1 MNDLFSL
8 HKSAKSAVGSGG
20 GLNNMVILVAQDD
33 IKNLP
38 PRGLDK
44 TTIAGTI
51 EMKPA
56 QTMHELYTTNKTLE
70 PTMKY
75 TAGENQDC
83 FGWECGFSGFHPG
96 LEKSVLEFCAKNG
109 DFKGLVLLR
118 SADKCYLL
126 GSLEE
131 PVALTGFDFKW
142 GKAANEGKGS
152 TLTLSSIQGLPWAI
166 YEGSILL
173 EQPATVAAGAT
184 TIAFEKNKSFNL
196 TSGAAAAVALASI
209 TGIENGEVITLCG
222 TGGQYPTTI
231 ASGPKFI
238 LANGATWTATAGA
251 SITLKAFKG
260 DAGNILFIEQW
271 RS

>member
-1 MNDLFSL
+1 MSELFSL
-8 HKSAKSAVGSGG
+8 YKSNKVAVGSGG

-33 IKNLP
+33 VQSIP
-38 PRGLDK
+38 ARGLDK
-44 TTIAGTI
+44 TTIAGSI
-51 EMKPA
+51 VMKPGK
-56 QTMHELYTTNKTLE
+56 TMSELYTTNKTLE

-75 TAGENQDC
+75 AAGENQDC
-83 FGWECGFSGFHPG
+83 YGWECGFAGFHPG
-96 LEKSVLEFCAKNG
+96 LEKAVLEFCAKNG
-109 DFKGLVLLR
+109 AFKGLVLLR
-118 SADKCYLL
+118 SADKIYML

-152 TLTLSSIQGLPWAI
+152 TLTFSSIQQLPWAV
-166 YEGSILL
+166 YEGTIQLA
-173 EQPATVAAGAT
+173 QPTLVAAGAT
-184 TIAFEKNKSFNL
+184 TFAFEKGKAFNL
-196 TSGAAAAVALASI
+196 TSGAAAAVVLASV
-209 TGIENGEVITLCG
+209 TGMEDGDVVAING

-260 DAGNILFIEQW
+260 DAGAIILIEQC